1 MFSLF
6 LAGIGDRIMKQTKD
20 NVHENHRSR
29 MRGRFVASPDSLSK
43 HELLELLLFY
53 AVPRVNVNPLAHRLL
68 NKYGSLSA
76 VLRAPVEDLKKEEG
90 IGENT
95 AVYLSAIGRLLDVCA
110 DEQIVSQKLYSF
122 SAVKDHVLRYYR
134 FYTDEVFTLFL
145 LDAKNRI
152 IGKELF
158 TQNDASAVELPFAD
172 FVRSLSSKK
181 VKSIVVAHNHPNG
194 ICKPSSA
201 DDSSTAKMMFL
212 CKLAGIA
219 LYDHIIVTDDDVFSY
234 HYSGRLEDISSRV
247 GGN

>member
-1 MFSLF
+1 
-6 LAGIGDRIMKQTKD
+6 
-20 NVHENHRSR
+20 

-95 AVYLSAIGRLLDVCA
+95 AVYLSAMGRLLDVCA

-172 FVRSLSSKK
+172 FVRSLVVEKSKIDRRRAQSSQRNMQT
-181 VKSIVVAHNHPNG
+181 VFGGRFVDGEN
-194 ICKPSSA
+194 
-201 DDSSTAKMMFL
+201 
-212 CKLAGIA
+212 
-219 LYDHIIVTDDDVFSY
+219 DVPVQTCRHHSLRPY
-234 HYSGRLEDISSRV
+234 HRHRR
-247 GGN
+247 